1 MVRRIPGV
9 LALASLTVTGYALAA
24 GSTVTLT
31 GEGPKPEATT
41 INWGDT
47 VTFANGD
54 NKAHGV
60 TIPAVTV
67 ASPTLQPGE
76 NWTYAFAGR
85 ARSYNFRQT
94 ESGRSFFGSIVVALS
109 GKVTLSA
116 TPALVDY
123 GRTVTLGGVSPYPG
137 TPVNVLQRT
146 AGTDWSSVGSVT
158 AGEDGA
164 FSYPFKPAIGATY
177 HVRVAADQLSSV
189 PVKVRVK
196 PVLTLKTTARR
207 TKEGHEITLSARIVP
222 ATSAT
227 ALDLERLAQPG
238 RWQSE
243 VRKRVGA
250 SGRVTFKWKA
260 RAGITRLR
268 VAVRPATLRVGWTPS
283 ASASLTV
290 TGAKAKAKR

>member
-1 MVRRIPGV
+1 MVRKMLAG
-9 LALASLTVTGYALAA
+9 LALAALMGAGYALAA

-31 GEGPKPEATT
+31 ANGPQPEATT

-54 NKAHGV
+54 TKAHGV

-67 ASPTLQPGE
+67 ASPTLQPGDS
-76 NWTYAFAGR
+76 WTYAFAGR

-94 ESGRSFFGSIVVALS
+94 ESGKSFFGSVVVALN
-109 GKVTLSA
+109 GKVTLGA

-123 GRTVTLGGVSPYPG
+123 GRTVTLAGVSPYPG

-146 AGTDWSSVGSVT
+146 AGSDWSAVGSVS
-158 AGEDGA
+158 AGPDGA
-164 FSYPFKPAIGATY
+164 FAYPFKPAIGATY
-177 HVRVAADQLSSV
+177 NVRVAADQLSSV

-196 PVLTLKTTARR
+196 PVLTIRTTARR
-207 TKEGHEITLSARIVP
+207 TKAGREITLSARVVP
-222 ATSAT
+222 ATAAS

-250 SGRVTFKWKA
+250 SGRVTFKWRA
-260 RAGITRLR
+260 RQGTTRLR
-268 VAVRPATLRVGWTPS
+268 AAVRPATLRVGWTPS
-283 ASASLTV
+283 ASPSVTV
-290 TGAKAKAKR
+290 IATKPTR